1 MEASPLASVSI
12 TALASRERD
21 RDELMNIVVVGAG
34 EVGFHIA
41 DRLSKEGHNVTVIEK
56 SVEKARLLK
65 TQLNALVVRGSGA
78 SAEVLERAGIDKA
91 ELFIAVTDQDEVNLV
106 ACLLA
111 NAFHAP
117 RMIARVKNPEYTTSE
132 WAHNAKKLGIDMLIN
147 PHSVVADEVYAIVS
161 YTAATEAAEFADGRV
176 VFLGYVIG
184 RGSPLAGI
192 TLQELAGIR
201 GLYRMV
207 VTAIVRKHET
217 IIPRGED
224 TIQEGDLVYF
234 VCNRGDVPA
243 INYLFGFEKG
253 PSKTIFIL
261 GAGRIGAALAAK
273 FASLKFRVKIID
285 RDPQQCQELAEELE
299 NVVVLQSDST
309 DMDTLRK
316 EGLSECD
323 VYVAVTDDE
332 QTNILC
338 SLLAKSYGAKRAIAL
353 VNRHEFLTLA
363 PSLGVDAC
371 ISARLATAAAVI
383 KSVRRGQVAGMATLD
398 QSDAEVLEI
407 VIPAENPLVRRSL
420 KDAALPRGA
429 IVASIVRGGTT
440 IIPSGED
447 HFEPGDHAIVFALPG
462 VIAKVE
468 SLFSQA

>member
-1 MEASPLASVSI
+1 
-12 TALASRERD
+12 
-21 RDELMNIVVVGAG
+21 MNVIIVGAG

-41 DRLSKEGHNVTVIEK
+41 DRLSKEGHDVTV
-56 SVEKARLLK
+56 VEKNAEKERLIRMK
-65 TQLNALVVRGSGA
+65 LNALVVRGSGA
-78 SAEVLERAGIDKA
+78 SAEVLEQAGIEKA

-111 NAFHAP
+111 HEYNVP
-117 RMIARVKNPEYTTSE
+117 RMIARVKSLEYTSSE
-132 WAHNAKKLGIDMLIN
+132 WALNAKKLGIGMLIN
-147 PHSVVADEVYAIVS
+147 PQSVVGDAVFEIVS
-161 YTAATEAAEFADGRV
+161 YTAASEAAEFADGRV

-192 TLQELAGIR
+192 TLKELGGIR

-234 VCNRGDVPA
+234 VCNRSDVPA
-243 INYLFGFEKG
+243 INYLFGFEKE

-261 GAGRIGAALAAK
+261 GAGRIGAALARR
-273 FASLKFRVKIID
+273 FAALKFRVKIID
-285 RDPQQCQELAEELE
+285 RDAQHCQELAEELE
-299 NVVVLQSDST
+299 DVVVLHTDGT
-309 DMDTLRK
+309 DMQTLEA
-316 EGLSECD
+316 EGLAQCD

-371 ISARLATAAAVI
+371 VSARLATAAAVL
-383 KSVRRGQVAGMATLD
+383 KSVRRGQVAGIATLE
-398 QSDAEVLEI
+398 QSDAEVLEM
-407 VIPAENPLVRRSL
+407 VVPPQHALVGRPLKEIAV
-420 KDAALPRGA
+420 PRGA
-429 IVASIVRGGTT
+429 IVASIVRGDKA
-440 IIPSGED
+440 IIPSGQD
-447 HFEPGDHAIVFALPG
+447 RFEPGDHAVVFALPG
-462 VIAKVE
+462 VIGHVE
-468 SLFSQA
+468 RLFSEP